1 MKTLRSFLPLFF
13 VAAVAIGQVPPPS
26 KPAAPPNA
34 KQGDLPPEEAQ
45 KFFAI
50 PPDYAIEL
58 VAAEP
63 LVNNPVSMALD
74 EKGRIYFGES
84 HTYRYGKEKSPVPNP
99 TNPIVMLK
107 PAKGGSGYE
116 RVIVAEGFDDP
127 VMGLLVRD
135 GRMWATSNDN
145 MFCWDID
152 AEGKATNRRTL
163 LTKGKGWNPFGFF
176 ALEFGPDGLIYLS
189 MGSHDKIEIPGGQK
203 LTPRGGGGIVCRMNL
218 DGTKVELLTQGFRV
232 PFAFEIDPFGEHWQ
246 LSNGEGNPNRFAKI
260 INAPA
265 ADYHCF
271 TRQTDDAWLSGANP
285 MSPPAFA
292 IQTGSY
298 TSLLVY
304 HGAAFPETMRG
315 SLFAVNWGTHGRGT
329 NNHAVDMYQPDAR
342 RNVHKPAEHWLTS
355 ADPHFRP
362 TTILT
367 APDGSLLLSDFY
379 NRDDESDLTGRIWRI
394 KYVGSAPPAK
404 VAPSTPIAD
413 LGHPDHLVRQRALET
428 LLSAGNTSVPAL
440 ADHAAKSPVPVG
452 AATALWT
459 LAQIKTPESLG
470 ALARGASHPHW
481 QVRRLAVIL
490 AKRHQIPTL
499 SAMVE
504 TLVKDPDPAVKVAA
518 AAASEDP
525 ATARAALLSVLGGPS
540 ASEKFL
546 RYEAC
551 WHLAR
556 IVDAA
561 TIQTL
566 LTAKS
571 ENARLAGLIVIDQAI
586 HERTAAA
593 GAARQALTTA
603 LADPGLLEIGL
614 LIDLASIYRSPDLV
628 APLKSLAKRSGLSL
642 TLVTRTVLLL
652 QALSGETHQ
661 DLRDVAR
668 KALAGLQEGTVPIK
682 TDADRLAVLRLLPM
696 GDPTPW
702 AMEQIAQN
710 VAKSGEVGRTANA
723 VARSFVGSIP
733 PTLMA
738 ALWKRLADPKTSSEQ
753 RIELLATVALLES
766 EPDAARW
773 TALLAS
779 PPDAKQAP
787 DVTFPRE
794 LVRTWRR
801 FGRQPALID
810 ALVAATPALISR
822 HPVLKEDLAIVFSQL
837 NVPATRTAALAL
849 PSPVDEPELRKL
861 VAKGGTGSV
870 AAGRQVFSRAGCIAC
885 HSEEGS
891 SNFGPALA
899 GVGAQPRE
907 YLLESIFEPS
917 SIIKTG
923 FDTELVKTK
932 DGQTLMGFTSEAGDQ
947 LTVTSG
953 AQKTLIPIKTIQ
965 SRQIQKVSMMPQGL
979 AKGMSAAE
987 LNDLLAYLQSLK
999 QAQPPKPK

>member
-1 MKTLRSFLPLFF
+1 MKALRLFLPLF
-13 VAAVAIGQVPPPS
+13 VAAAAFGRAPQF
-26 KPAAPPNA
+26 KPAVPPNA
-34 KQGDLPPEEAQ
+34 KQGDLTADEAQ
-45 KFFAI
+45 KFFTL

-63 LVNNPVSMALD
+63 LVINPVSMALD

-135 GRMWATSNDN
+135 GRMWATANDQ

-176 ALEFGPDGLIYLS
+176 ALKFGPDGLIYLS
-189 MGSHDKIEIPGGQK
+189 MGSHDKIETPDGKK
-203 LTPRGGGGIVCRMNL
+203 LNPRGGGGAVCRMNL
-218 DGTKVELLTQGFRV
+218 DGTNIELLTQGFRV
-232 PFAFEIDPFGEHWQ
+232 PFGFDIDPFGQHWQ

-271 TRQTDDAWLSGANP
+271 TRQTDEAWLSGLNP

-298 TSLLVY
+298 TSLLAY
-304 HGAAFPETMRG
+304 HAAAFPETMRG
-315 SLFAVNWGTHGRGT
+315 NLFAVNWGTHGRGT
-329 NNHAVDMYQPDAR
+329 NNHAVDVYQPDAR
-342 RNVHKPAEHWLTS
+342 RNVYKPADHWLTS
-355 ADPHFRP
+355 TDPHFRP
-362 TTILT
+362 TTILV
-367 APDGSLLLSDFY
+367 APDGNLLLSDFY

-394 KYVGSAPPAK
+394 KYVGSAIPAK
-404 VAPSTPIAD
+404 VAPATPIAD
-413 LGHPDHLVRQRALET
+413 LGNPDHLVRQRAVEA
-428 LLSAGNTSVPAL
+428 LLSGGNASVPAL
-440 ADHAAKSPVPVG
+440 ANHAAKSSVHLG

-459 LAQIKTPESLG
+459 LARIKTPESLA
-470 ALARGASHPHW
+470 ALARGAAHPDW
-481 QVRRLAVIL
+481 QVRRLAAIL
-490 AKRHQIPTL
+490 AKRHQIPNLHSVVDTL
-499 SAMVE
+499 AN
-504 TLVKDPDPAVKVAA
+504 DPDPAVRVAA
-518 AAASEDP
+518 AAACDDP
-525 ATARAALLSVLGGPS
+525 AKARAALLSVLSGTPS
-540 ASEKFL
+540 SEKFI

-556 IVDAA
+556 VADAA

-566 LTAKS
+566 LTAKN
-571 ENARLAGLIVIDQAI
+571 EDTRLAGLIVIDQAI

-593 GAARQALTTA
+593 DDARHALAAA
-603 LADPGLLEIGL
+603 LADPGLLEIGQ
-614 LIDLASIYRSPDLV
+614 LIDLASMNRSPDLV
-628 APLKSLAKRSGLSL
+628 APLKSLAKRAGVPL

-652 QALSGETHQ
+652 QTLSAETHQ

-668 KALAGLQEGTVPIK
+668 MVLAGLQEGTVPIK

-702 AMEQIAQN
+702 AMEQIAQS

-723 VARSFVGSIP
+723 VARSFAGSTP
-733 PTLMA
+733 PTLVA
-738 ALWKRLADPKTSSEQ
+738 ALWKALADSKTASEQ

-779 PPDAKQAP
+779 PPDAKPAT

-801 FGRQPALID
+801 FGSHPALID
-810 ALVAATPALISR
+810 ALVAAAPALISR
-822 HPVLKEDLAIVFSQL
+822 HPLLKEDLAAVFSQL

-861 VAKGGTGSV
+861 VAKGGSGSV

-885 HSEEGS
+885 HSEGGNS
-891 SNFGPALA
+891 TLGPALA
-899 GVGAQPRE
+899 GIGAQPRE
-907 YLLESIFEPS
+907 YLIESIFEPS
-917 SIIKTG
+917 RVIKTG
-923 FDTELVKTK
+923 FDTELVKTT
-932 DGQTLMGFTSEAGDQ
+932 DGQVLMGFASEAGDQ
-947 LTVTSG
+947 LRITNA
-953 AQKTLIPIKTIQ
+953 AQKTLIPIKNIA
-965 SRQIQKVSMMPQGL
+965 SRELQKVSTMPQGL

-987 LNDLLAYLQSLK
+987 LNDLLSWLQSLK
-999 QAQPPKPK
+999 QANPPKSK